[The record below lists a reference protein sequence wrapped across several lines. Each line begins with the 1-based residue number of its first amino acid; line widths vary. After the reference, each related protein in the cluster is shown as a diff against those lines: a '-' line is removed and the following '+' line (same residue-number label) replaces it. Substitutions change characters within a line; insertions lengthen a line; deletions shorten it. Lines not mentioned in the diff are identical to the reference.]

1 MNMWKR
7 IVWGV
12 LGIILGCLP
21 VSGHLNSG
29 KTLVEQVSS
38 LQQTSNEDFYAFE
51 KKFVSDAKFQMSR
64 IIFDDLGYLPDD
76 DPESEGTKYSPENW
90 SLSKNTFEDVRK
102 MGQYKTDMKLT
113 SNKCV
118 QTIWIEDSSF
128 FLKYTYTKIKG
139 KWYLTKVIESY

>member
-1 MNMWKR
+1 M
-7 IVWGV
+7 G
-12 LGIILGCLP
+12 ILGHNNRKFA

-38 LQQTSNEDFYAFE
+38 LHQTSNEDFYVFE

-128 FLKYTYTKIKG
+128 F
-139 KWYLTKVIESY
+139 